1 MKAIRAHP
9 HFAST
14 RCLSL
19 SAHVEQCLVSH
30 VEPTVIR
37 RSRRSIKIDHD
48 VTVSYDSPLR
58 FAHNLS
64 WIVSKD
70 TIMFHLQKSS
80 PKLLVGWRLGV
91 FLLLVCSPVMTQ
103 GVEQVAVPLSA
114 LQTRR
119 GDHSTDQGL
128 TALDTVE
135 QDGSDNDWDTYVE
148 FTAAKRGYEGLF
160 DYRVPSTVDLAQVE
174 ALALQVNYLGTSA
187 DNAVWMWQ
195 IRNLVTRRWITLGTN
210 QGASDWSAWVAF
222 EFVLTTSHTLTDF
235 VNANGL
241 VSVRFKTSAKYE
253 VCDLDLQRLVLNVG
267 DSAPPPETAEPT
279 PAPTVSPTTTKP
291 TPSPTRP
298 PFPSPTATPLAVTTT
313 PTGPPS
319 PSPTGAPLVTTPP
332 TGPPSPSPTDAP
344 LVTPAPTKPPSPA
357 PTGAPLVTTPPTAP
371 PSPSPTDAPPSPGT
385 IWQPPP
391 GTTWQ
396 WQISGTV
403 DTSIEV
409 SMYDIDLFDVPQST
423 IDQLHAQGRI
433 VICYFSAGSY
443 EDWRSDA
450 SDFSPALLGSPL
462 GDWEGEWWLDIRQ
475 IENGIGPIMEARM
488 DLAVAKQCDGV
499 EPDNIDAYINN
510 NGLGLTGDDQLVYNR
525 WLAQQAHARGLSIG
539 LKNDLDQVLDL
550 VDDFDWAL
558 NEQCWQYQECDMLL
572 PFVQAGKAVFGV
584 EYSGYPSSFCPTLNA
599 MDFSW
604 LQKTFDLDA
613 WVIDCRTF

>member
-1 MKAIRAHP
+1 
-9 HFAST
+9 
-14 RCLSL
+14 
-19 SAHVEQCLVSH
+19 
-30 VEPTVIR
+30 
-37 RSRRSIKIDHD
+37 
-48 VTVSYDSPLR
+48 
-58 FAHNLS
+58 
-64 WIVSKD
+64 
-70 TIMFHLQKSS
+70 
-80 PKLLVGWRLGV
+80 
-91 FLLLVCSPVMTQ
+91 
-103 GVEQVAVPLSA
+103 
-114 LQTRR
+114 
-119 GDHSTDQGL
+119 
-128 TALDTVE
+128 
-135 QDGSDNDWDTYVE
+135 
-148 FTAAKRGYEGLF
+148 
-160 DYRVPSTVDLAQVE
+160 
-174 ALALQVNYLGTSA
+174 
-187 DNAVWMWQ
+187 
-195 IRNLVTRRWITLGTN
+195 
-210 QGASDWSAWVAF
+210 
-222 EFVLTTSHTLTDF
+222 
-235 VNANGL
+235 
-241 VSVRFKTSAKYE
+241 
-253 VCDLDLQRLVLNVG
+253 
-267 DSAPPPETAEPT
+267 
-279 PAPTVSPTTTKP
+279 
-291 TPSPTRP
+291 
-298 PFPSPTATPLAVTTT
+298 
-313 PTGPPS
+313 
-319 PSPTGAPLVTTPP
+319 
-332 TGPPSPSPTDAP
+332 
-344 LVTPAPTKPPSPA
+344 
-357 PTGAPLVTTPPTAP
+357 
-371 PSPSPTDAPPSPGT
+371 
-385 IWQPPP
+385 
-391 GTTWQ
+391 
-396 WQISGTV
+396 
-403 DTSIEV
+403 
-409 SMYDIDLFDVPQST
+409 MYDIDLFDVPQST